1 MKASAKIFAALCCA
15 LAAATSWG
23 AQIVEN
29 GACDIAVV
37 LPRNAGE
44 ADARAANVLAREL
57 AKLARSGLVKV
68 SFQDGTNA
76 RAKTRIF
83 LKKSGEPFN
92 IRGGNSIRVKSGSES
107 VEICYPDG
115 SRAINAA
122 GLFLRKLCS
131 MRFYAPGELGT
142 HFERRENFEIPEG
155 EFVYKDAFAGAGF
168 YAAVR
173 NPRDGEKVREWLGL
187 NGAHSVGG
195 GFSHNMK
202 NIFDADFLRAH
213 PEISARRRDGSPK
226 PRSQPDLLNPLAA
239 GQAAKKAGEFFAE
252 KPFAKS
258 SPWESATTRNLT
270 SARRPSRAS
279 ADISGGS
286 PTTRKPFSNFP
297 QRPRG
302 LSQKN
307 TRANSSGASRIW
319 HARNRRRS
327 SFRKISSR
335 ISRPTGRTISTP
347 NTRPKI
353 SRRWTNGGRQPGI
366 SGYTTTPTARPTP
379 CRAKS
384 AGKSHAES
392 RARTARE
399 PVSTTPN

>member
-15 LAAATSWG
+15 LSAATSRG

-68 SFQDGTNA
+68 SFQDGGNA

-115 SRAINAA
+115 SRAMNAA

-187 NGAHSVGG
+187 RHG
-195 GFSHNMK
+195 
-202 NIFDADFLRAH
+202 LR
-213 PEISARRRDGSPK
+213 
-226 PRSQPDLLNPLAA
+226 
-239 GQAAKKAGEFFAE
+239 
-252 KPFAKS
+252 
-258 SPWESATTRNLT
+258 
-270 SARRPSRAS
+270 
-279 ADISGGS
+279 
-286 PTTRKPFSNFP
+286 
-297 QRPRG
+297 
-302 LSQKN
+302 
-307 TRANSSGASRIW
+307 
-319 HARNRRRS
+319 
-327 SFRKISSR
+327 
-335 ISRPTGRTISTP
+335 
-347 NTRPKI
+347 
-353 SRRWTNGGRQPGI
+353 
-366 SGYTTTPTARPTP
+366 
-379 CRAKS
+379 
-384 AGKSHAES
+384 
-392 RARTARE
+392 
-399 PVSTTPN
+399 